1 MQTAPQVL
9 ENPTQT
15 QTIKA
20 QALIKRYGDFTA
32 VDGIDFTTFEGECFG
47 FLGPNGAGKT
57 STMGMIGCA
66 SPVTGGHLQVLGLD
80 VNKGSREIKA
90 QLGVVLQEDCLD
102 EELTVRENLRVYGR
116 YFSLPGS
123 VVIERLETLI
133 DFMQLRDKADVNVR
147 FLSGG
152 LRRRLTI
159 ARALI
164 SEPKVLIL
172 DEPTTGLDPQARH
185 LVWEKLR
192 QLKSQ
197 ERTLILTTHYMDE
210 AEQLCDRL
218 VVMEHGKFI
227 AQGKP
232 RELIQEHVAPS
243 VVEVTAALPLRQEIL
258 ESIEDLVSGYEMLA
272 DRLLLFARDGEA
284 LLHTLTA
291 SSHPDTEFYARRA
304 TLEDVFLKLTGRSL
318 NE

>member
-1 MQTAPQVL
+1 MQRTLSEP
-9 ENPTQT
+9 NPAGA
-15 QTIKA
+15 TIRA
-20 QALIKRYGDFTA
+20 RNLVKRYGAFTA
-32 VDGIDFTTFEGECFG
+32 VDGIDFDTRQGECFG

-57 STMGMIGCA
+57 STMRMIGCA
-66 SPVTGGHLQVLGLD
+66 SPVSEGTLSVLGMN
-80 VNKGSREIKA
+80 VNREPRAIKA

-102 EELTVRENLRVYGR
+102 EELTVRENLQVYGR
-116 YFSLPGS
+116 YFGLPRG
-123 VVIERLETLI
+123 VIAERLETLI
-133 DFMQLRDKADVNVR
+133 EFMQLREKADVNVR

-152 LRRRLTI
+152 MRRRLAI

-185 LVWEKLR
+185 VVWEKLR

-218 VVMEHGKFI
+218 VIMEHGKFI
-227 AQGKP
+227 AQGRP
-232 RELIQEHVAPS
+232 RDLIRELVAPS
-243 VVEVTAALPLRQEIL
+243 VVEVTASVEVRRAIR
-258 ESIEDLVSGYEMLA
+258 ESVEHRVSGYEMLA
-272 DRLLLFARDGEA
+272 DRLLLFAEDGEA

-291 SSHPDTEFYARRA
+291 ESHPGIEFYARRA
-304 TLEDVFLKLTGRSL
+304 GLEDVFLKLTGRTL
-318 NE
+318 HE